1 MVAKTR
7 ARRKKFL
14 SNFDRLMKLEYCY
27 SVFSKNF
34 LNSNLIE
41 VKCEIPCDSFR
52 FGVKNSNFQPKFNF
66 YQSK

>member
-14 SNFDRLMKLEYCY
+14 SNFDRLMKLVFCY
-27 SVFSKNF
+27 FVFSKKKS
-34 LNSNLIE
+34 NSNLIE
-41 VKCEIPCDSFR
+41 VKCEIPCDSFE
-52 FGVKNSNFQPKFNF
+52 FGVKNSNFQPNEN